1 MEHEFKMLKLNVK
14 TIKDIKSFLL
24 GEKVGKHHF
33 QVLKISATIIT
44 YNTKCQQQFAM
55 VIKKLN
61 VGFNMNALIFIYI
74 KFSSQSSPWHFF
86 SFSTLINSEFR
97 FKMHNVCK
105 NISTFNSR
113 MFFWMEMHKNYFF
126 HDLISLKR
134 VWMKICRKKYFWL
147 KLGM

>member
-61 VGFNMNALIFIYI
+61 VGFNMNALICIYI
-74 KFSSQSSPWHFF
+74 KFSSQSSP
-86 SFSTLINSEFR
+86 
-97 FKMHNVCK
+97 
-105 NISTFNSR
+105 
-113 MFFWMEMHKNYFF
+113 
-126 HDLISLKR
+126 
-134 VWMKICRKKYFWL
+134 
-147 KLGM
+147 